1 MENMNLGQLTENL
14 FQGFM
19 VDSDA
24 LIEAVSSGNILKAM
38 EILKDA
44 VLDTLGRPM
53 EYMKEYFIA
62 LFAIGIGAALLKQ
75 LGLFFKDSQVQK
87 IGFWI
92 VYLILARYLL
102 TLYYNGEMVAK
113 ECLGNLIDFG
123 HIFIPVFSV
132 VLTMASGSITGA
144 GYIATLTL
152 IIYVVEQ
159 FLMVIMIP
167 LVEGYML
174 LGLLGALWQKDRV
187 EKLMELFEKGI
198 ALGFK
203 GMFVAISGL
212 GVLQSMILPYVDHAK
227 VGTAKKV
234 IEMIPGVGS
243 LAGNTMEMLGGSAVL
258 LKNGV
263 GVIGMLLLLLVAA
276 VPLIKIGLVY
286 LVMKLAGVIYGLF
299 GEKQMTWCADKMGQ
313 AGSYMFKITGAGVM
327 LFLLWIVLAVYTTN
341 QKVMF

>member
-14 FQGFM
+14 FQGFT
-19 VDSDA
+19 VESDA
-24 LIEAVSSGNILKAM
+24 LLEAVSSGNILEA
-38 EILKDA
+38 IRIFGDA
-44 VLDTLGRPM
+44 VFDMLGRPM
-53 EYMKEYFIA
+53 EYIKEYFLA

-75 LGLFFKDSQVQK
+75 LGHLFKDSQVQK

-113 ECLGNLIDFG
+113 ECLEKLIDFG
-123 HIFIPVFSV
+123 HVFIPVFSV
-132 VLTMASGSITGA
+132 VLTAASGSITGA

-152 IIYVVEQ
+152 IIYMTEQ
-159 FLMVIMIP
+159 LLLFIMIP

-174 LGLLGALWQKDRV
+174 LSLLGALWQKERV
-187 EKLMELFEKGI
+187 EKLMDFLEKGI

-203 GMFVAISGL
+203 GMFVAITGL

-227 VGTAKKV
+227 VGAVKKV
-234 IEMIPGVGS
+234 VEMIPGVGRM
-243 LAGNTMEMLGGSAVL
+243 AGGTMEMLGGTAVI

-276 VPLIKIGLVY
+276 VPLIKIGLIY
-286 LVMKLAGVIYGLF
+286 MVMKLAAVIYGLF
-299 GEKQMTWCADKMGQ
+299 GEKQMTWCADKLGQ
-313 AGSYMFKITGAGVM
+313 AESYMLKITGAGVM
-327 LFLLWIVLAVYTTN
+327 LFLLWIVLAIYTTN
-341 QKVMF
+341 QRAMF